1 MSSGSCRTRHGKET
15 SQVRDASLKD
25 PTKTGSPWQVNCFE
39 DELSVKNKTK
49 IRYKKVVNR
58 PKSSG
63 KSGRPNDV
71 SKLYADIMSVVQ
83 HNGHVTLPGVPFS
96 DGFLTNRPERAI
108 GFLLGVLGLIALLK
122 IANRLI

>member
-1 MSSGSCRTRHGKET
+1 
-15 SQVRDASLKD
+15 
-25 PTKTGSPWQVNCFE
+25 VNCFD
-39 DELSVKNKTK
+39 DETSVKNKTK

-63 KSGRPNDV
+63 KSDRPNDV

-83 HNGHVTLPGVPFS
+83 HNGQVTLPGVLFS
-96 DGFLTNRPERAI
+96 DGFLTNRQERAI

>member
-1 MSSGSCRTRHGKET
+1 M
-15 SQVRDASLKD
+15 
-25 PTKTGSPWQVNCFE
+25 
-39 DELSVKNKTK
+39 KNKTN
-49 IRYKKVVNR
+49 IRNKKVVNR

-63 KSGRPNDV
+63 KPDRPNDV

-83 HNGHVTLPGVPFS
+83 HNGHVTLPGASFS
-96 DGFLTNRPERAI
+96 DGFLTNRQVRAL